1 MLIEVA
7 RELFAKNGKKDVTM
21 NDIAEASKKGRRTLY
36 TYFNNK
42 EEIYKAVIDKELDQV
57 IERLY
62 LVTAETT
69 EPDIKLTNHIITHL
83 DAIKYIVTRNGS
95 LRADF
100 FHDIYE
106 VERTRRKVDVKEIAL
121 IKNILIEGVAKRVFK
136 NMDTDHISIK
146 RYILYDEKLSDGV
159 AIMAYDICMRM
170 KEEEVT
176 GVSIECVVDSET
188 GTLYAM
194 KVVLEDET
202 EPVTWD
208 DIGADAPYYFITDY
222 MQSYLHDYDSGTYI
236 EIEGEAPYEDRK
248 SVV

>member
-1 MLIEVA
+1 MSKKMSNTKKMLIEVA

-121 IKNILIEGVAKRVFK
+121 IKKILIEGVAKRVFK
-136 NMDTDHISIK
+136 NMDTDLSAMIIFYAIKGLEVPYIRQNISDEFEKNKKSIVEFVLQGIK
-146 RYILYDEKLSDGV
+146 RARI
-159 AIMAYDICMRM
+159 
-170 KEEEVT
+170 
-176 GVSIECVVDSET
+176 
-188 GTLYAM
+188 
-194 KVVLEDET
+194 
-202 EPVTWD
+202 
-208 DIGADAPYYFITDY
+208 
-222 MQSYLHDYDSGTYI
+222 
-236 EIEGEAPYEDRK
+236 
-248 SVV
+248 